1 MSAGDRLGSV
11 TGRAR
16 FASVHKKLDDIG
28 TNSVRMRMRRSRSR
42 SRPLRPHL
50 DAASLVAFFP
60 HIVLIPVDS
69 EAFTE
74 LDKALSTSS
83 IAATNFTRWSI
94 EADSLPGMT
103 DIHACA

>member
-11 TGRAR
+11 TGRVR

-28 TNSVRMRMRRSRSR
+28 TNSVRMRMRR